1 MKRLLSF
8 AVFLVAL
15 ILASSC
21 YSQPAT
27 PELELRA
34 RTENY
39 QLSVVTSGGFAS
51 AYDALAPQFELE
63 TGIQLHT
70 SYGSS
75 KGGSPQSIP
84 MRLSRGEV
92 FDVIILSRSSLD
104 ELTRK
109 GEVDPRTRTDLVYS
123 AIGMAVRSGAVK
135 PDITSKEAFVKTLLA
150 ARSIGYSASAS
161 GTYLST
167 ELWPQ
172 LGIWNQIKHKSR
184 RILGERVA
192 SVVARGEV
200 QIGFQQISEIL
211 PIVGAE
217 YVGPI
222 PKDLQKIT
230 TFSAAIPVNA
240 NNPEGARK
248 LIDYLSSR
256 KVTSDIASKGL
267 VPVILEK

>member
-1 MKRLLSF
+1 MKRLLGF
-8 AVFLVAL
+8 APFLVA
-15 ILASSC
+15 IVLASSC
-21 YSQPAT
+21 YSQPAAT
-27 PELELRA
+27 PSG
-34 RTENY
+34 TEIH

-51 AYDALAPQFELE
+51 AYDILAPQFTQE

-70 SYGSS
+70 QYGSS
-75 KGGSPQSIP
+75 TGGAPQSIP

-92 FDVIILSRSSLD
+92 FDVIILSRPSLD

-123 AIGMAVRSGAVK
+123 SIGMAVRSGAVK
-135 PDITSKEAFVKTLLA
+135 PDITSKDAFVKTLLA
-150 ARSIGYSASAS
+150 AKSIGYSASAS

-167 ELWPQ
+167 QLWPQ
-172 LGIWNQIKHKSR
+172 LGIWNQIKHKSQ

-211 PIVGAE
+211 PIVGVV
-217 YVGPI
+217 YVGAI
-222 PKDLQKIT
+222 PKELQKIT
-230 TFSAAIPVNA
+230 TFSAAVPVNA
-240 NNPEGARK
+240 KNPKDAGK

-256 KVTSDIASKGL
+256 KVASDIVSNGL
-267 VPVILEK
+267 VPVVLER